1 MTLSHFE
8 VGSVNTAL
16 TRNVCCCC
24 CCGRGHPVLSFVVSA
39 EINFSLEGSS
49 ALLTDKWFEA

>member
-16 TRNVCCCC
+16 TGNVCCCRRSGC
-24 CCGRGHPVLSFVVSA
+24 GHPVLSFVMST
-39 EINFSLEGSS
+39 EINFSLGRLVHIVDRQM
-49 ALLTDKWFEA
+49 A